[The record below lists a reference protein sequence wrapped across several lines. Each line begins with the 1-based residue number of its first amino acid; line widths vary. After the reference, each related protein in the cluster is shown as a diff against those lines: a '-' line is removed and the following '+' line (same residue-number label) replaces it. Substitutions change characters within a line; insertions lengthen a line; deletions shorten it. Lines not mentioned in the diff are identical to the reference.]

1 MKKLRTFFK
10 GTYLGIMLI
19 FLYAPIAVLMVYSF
33 NDSKTMGNWSGFSLK
48 WYEQLI
54 NDSTIMDAL
63 GVTLSVAVISAVAA
77 TIIGTFAAIGMHSM
91 KKRPPPAD

>member
-54 NDSTIMDAL
+54 ND
-63 GVTLSVAVISAVAA
+63 A
-77 TIIGTFAAIGMHSM
+77 TICLLYTSPSP
-91 KKRPPPAD
+91 RD